1 MRATVPPGINNVIH
15 REPAEKYFRA
25 AGGNTEVRAVDGINL
40 SVEPKRLLH
49 APPPRPLRLRQ
60 DHDAALSS
68 PRLERPGFHG
78 PHRDRRHDY
87 VFDSA
92 KGIFVPA
99 SDRGIGMVFQSYA
112 VWPHM
117 TVFQNVAFP
126 LRVSRARKYSS
137 AEIKE
142 RVRKALEMVRLAG
155 FEQRSSTQLSGG
167 QQQRLALARGLV
179 HEPKVLLL
187 DEPLSNLD
195 AKLREQMRFELKHLQ
210 RSLGITTVY
219 VTHDQAEALAL
230 SDEIAVFNSGRIV
243 QRGGPQD
250 IYSHPATRFVADF
263 IGSANFLAG
272 SVTREAGPDGLVG
285 VATAHGTFRCPFAQP
300 VTLGQKVV
308 VTARPEDLMLYASP
322 PGDAFNVLAGT
333 VSGRV
338 FLGDVIDYIVN
349 VGETDLRIRA
359 RPEHVFGV
367 RESVHIGIAPQ
378 KCVGLPA

>member
-1 MRATVPPGINNVIH
+1 MLSIENLHKV
-15 REPAEKYFRA
+15 FQA
-25 AGGNTEVRAVDGINL
+25 AGSAEVRAVDGISL
-40 SVEPKRLLH
+40 SVEPGRLLTLLG
-49 APPPRPLRLRQ
+49 PSGCGKTTTLRCL
-60 DHDAALSS
+60 AG
-68 PRLERPGFHG
+68 LERPDSGRIVIG
-78 PHRDRRHDY
+78 DTT

-112 VWPHM
+112 IWPHM
-117 TVFQNVAFP
+117 SVFENVAFP
-126 LRVSRARKYSS
+126 LRVSRARRYGS
-137 AEIKE
+137 AQIKDK
-142 RVRKALEMVRLAG
+142 VRQALEMVRLAG
-155 FEQRSSTQLSGG
+155 FEHRSSTQLSGG

-210 RSLGITTVY
+210 RTLRITTVY

-230 SDEIAVFNSGRIV
+230 SDEIAVFNAGRIV
-243 QRGGPQD
+243 QRGSPQD

-272 SVTREAGPDGLVG
+272 SVTQEAGPDGLVG
-285 VATAHGTFRCPFAQP
+285 VATAHGTFRCPFGEVVRP
-300 VTLGQKVV
+300 GQKVV
-308 VTARPEDLMLYASP
+308 VTARPEDLMLYSSP
-322 PGDAFNVLAGT
+322 PGDGLNVLAGT

-349 VGETDLRIRA
+349 VGEAELRIRA
-359 RPEHVFGV
+359 RPEHAFRV
-367 RESVHIGIAPQ
+367 REAVHIGIAPQ
-378 KCVGLPA
+378 KCVGLAA